1 MVWIMR
7 GIMGKYKH
15 LFSGVLIVIWAMS
28 LVFLFPDCAEAS
40 QEAAYRLN
48 SRGVERLKAGDYV
61 GAIED
66 LRTAHRYLPANEDIK
81 RNLGIAHN
89 NYAFDL
95 KGRGALREAIVH
107 YSNALQYDSN
117 NPYTHYNLGQ
127 AYYQIQDMPRAREFL
142 EKAYDIDPSLK
153 GLRGLLSRVKGEA
166 SAESAFDRIE
176 TMHFIVAADRTVPSS
191 KVAYIR
197 THLEEAYGRVGMILD
212 HYPRKKTI
220 AIIFSEDSYDGILKG
235 VPPWSL
241 ALYDGKIR
249 LPADRLRYDQKD
261 VRKIIYHEYAHVVVR
276 EITGGNCPVWL
287 NEGISGLAESLV
299 EPKDKAK
306 IRRYVER
313 FGIVPLRNI
322 PDSFA
327 DIKQREIMTL
337 LYIESYL
344 IVEFM
349 VRKFGYKGLRR
360 VLMELGKGNSV
371 WAAISG
377 VSEQS
382 MADFEQE
389 WGRFLASEYGWKG
402 AISP

>member
-1 MVWIMR
+1 
-7 GIMGKYKH
+7 MGRFKH
-15 LFSGVLIVIWAMS
+15 LFCGVSIAIWAMCLSFS
-28 LVFLFPDCAEAS
+28 LSNEAGAS
-40 QEAAYRLN
+40 QEAAYRHN
-48 SRGVERLKAGDYV
+48 TRGVARLQAGDYI

-89 NYAFDL
+89 NYAFHL
-95 KGRGALREAIVH
+95 KSRGALSEAIVH

-127 AYYQIQDMPRAREFL
+127 AYYQVQNMPRAREFL
-142 EKAYDIDPSLK
+142 EKAYDLDPSLK
-153 GLRGLLSRVKGEA
+153 GLKGLLSRVKGEA

-191 KVAYIR
+191 KVSYIR

-212 HYPRKKTI
+212 HYPQKKTI
-220 AIIFSEDSYDGILKG
+220 AVIFSEDSYDSILKG

-249 LPADRLRYDQKD
+249 LPADRFRYDQKD

-276 EITGGNCPVWL
+276 ELTAGNCPVWL
-287 NEGISGLAESLV
+287 NEGIAGLAESLI

-313 FGIVPLRNI
+313 FGIVPLRSI
-322 PDSFA
+322 PEGFA
-327 DIKQREIMTL
+327 DIKRREIMTL

-344 IVEFM
+344 LVEFM
-349 VRKFGYKGLRR
+349 VRKFGYEGLRR
-360 VLMELGKGNSV
+360 VLRELRAGNSA

-389 WGRFLASEYGWKG
+389 WARFLAAEYGWEG